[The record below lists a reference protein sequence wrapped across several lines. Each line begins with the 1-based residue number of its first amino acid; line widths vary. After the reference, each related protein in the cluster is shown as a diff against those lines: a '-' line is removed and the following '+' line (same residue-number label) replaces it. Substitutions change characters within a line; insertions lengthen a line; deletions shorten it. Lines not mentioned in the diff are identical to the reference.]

1 MRQVAWAAAVL
12 LAACYP
18 GGAET
23 VTDLDSV
30 TTQHDRSANFSTVRT
45 YALPD
50 SIQEVSSRGGQPLAM
65 DHSYDAQI
73 LAKVASN
80 LDALGLQRVDPAAPC
95 PACLPPVAP
104 ADVDVLVTFT
114 ATRYVDYVSYPF
126 YDAWPGWAGFSGYDG
141 SWGVYYPWAYGA
153 SYATVL
159 DAGSLRIDMLDA
171 RTANPSTKQLTAIWN
186 ASVDGVLS
194 GSKESIVQRIEHG
207 IDQAFAQSPYL

>member
-1 MRQVAWAAAVL
+1 ML

-30 TTQHDRSANFSTVRT
+30 TTQHDRSANFSTLRT

-50 SIQEVSSRGGQPLAM
+50 SIQEVAARGGQPLPM
-65 DHSYDAQI
+65 DHSYDASI
-73 LAKVASN
+73 LARVASN
-80 LDALGLQRVDPAAPC
+80 LDALGLQRVDPTTATPDA
-95 PACLPPVAP
+95 
-104 ADVDVLVTFT
+104 DVLVTFT

-126 YDAWPGWAGFSGYDG
+126 YDVWPGWAGFSGYDG
-141 SWGVYYPWAYGA
+141 SWGVYYPWAGTA
-153 SYATVL
+153 YATVL
-159 DAGSLRIDMLDA
+159 DAGSLRIDMLDT

-194 GSKESIVQRIEHG
+194 GSVESITQRIEKG